1 MHLSTLSTAPTTA
14 TASNIYTVIKGV
26 VKKMKFTIN
35 KQYFQKCINTVLH
48 VAYNNK
54 AQKSILECIHI
65 EAKDN
70 KIIMDAFDTVTAIK
84 TETYA
89 DIREEGECAIPARM
103 LADVVIKLAESDITI
118 EKNEENG
125 IRLTCSN
132 TTIVLQEMDARQFP
146 AFPEVTGS
154 AFAMESFRLREVV
167 GGTAFS
173 VYQMPDKPIITG
185 LLLESQE
192 NLLNV
197 VGIDGIRM
205 AKMTVKKTPTEDFR
219 VVVPV
224 KAMKEAARIMGDLEE
239 EPIKIVTDKNSC
251 FFVSD
256 DTTIYTRLLEGEYMN
271 YRNLIPASF
280 KTHVKVNVGLL
291 EDSLNMVSVMSR
303 EISTNPV
310 KIVLKHDSMELTSK
324 SEYGTATDVVS
335 CKMSGES
342 MSIYVNARYLLDV
355 LKVVDDDEVMLEFE
369 NGLKPYIIRPV
380 EGDDYIYMIVPLN
393 IRD

>member
-1 MHLSTLSTAPTTA
+1 
-14 TASNIYTVIKGV
+14 
-26 VKKMKFTIN
+26 MKFTIN
-35 KQYFQKCINTVLH
+35 KQYFQKCIGTVLH

-65 EAKDN
+65 EAKGQ
-70 KIIMDAFDTVTAIK
+70 KIILNAFDTVTAIR
-84 TETYA
+84 TETFA
-89 DIREEGECAIPARM
+89 DVVEEGACAIPARM
-103 LADVVIKLAESDITI
+103 LADVVMKLAEADVTI

-125 IRLTCSN
+125 IRLTCSK

-146 AFPEVTGS
+146 DFPQVAGN
-154 AFAMESFRLREVV
+154 AFALESYRLKELVN
-167 GGTAFS
+167 GTAFS
-173 VYQMPDKPIITG
+173 VYQLPDKPIITG
-185 LLLESQE
+185 LLLESCE
-192 NLLNV
+192 NRLNI
-197 VGIDGIRM
+197 VGIDGVRM
-205 AKMTVKKTPTEDFR
+205 AKMSINKSSGDDFR

-224 KAMKEAARIMGDLEE
+224 KAMREAARIMGDMEE
-239 EPIKIVTDKNSC
+239 ESIKIVTDKNSC

-271 YRNLIPASF
+271 YKNLIPASF
-280 KTHVKVNVGLL
+280 KTHVRVNVGLL

-310 KIVLKHDSMELTSK
+310 KIVLKHDSVELISK
-324 SEYGTATDVVS
+324 SEYGTASDMVP
-335 CKMSGES
+335 CKMDGES
-342 MSIYVNARYLLDV
+342 TSIYVNARYLLDV

-369 NGLKPYIIRPV
+369 NGLKPYIVRPV

>member
-1 MHLSTLSTAPTTA
+1 
-14 TASNIYTVIKGV
+14 
-26 VKKMKFTIN
+26 MKFTIN

-324 SEYGTATDVVS
+324 SEYGTATDVVP